1 MSFGKDTQEGKLTKE
16 GKEERIRKRID
27 KCVCITE
34 SFWHTAELTER
45 C

>member
-1 MSFGKDTQEGKLTKE
+1 MSFGKDKQEGKLTKE

-34 SFWHTAELTER
+34 SFFCTAELTQ
-45 C
+45 CC